1 MKSLDPKSKGVR
13 EVASPWQGGLSN
25 SETALES
32 SSPAARMLPVSA
44 FDELVFLLAEDSEND
59 VFLMQR
65 AFKVAGIP
73 NPLQVVADGEEAIA
87 YLKGDGRYESRGEFP
102 LPAVVLLD
110 LNLPRKNG
118 FEVLGWMRAQPT
130 LKRIVVLILTASNR
144 SADADRAY
152 DLGANFYLTKPG
164 KFEDLV
170 KMTKCLHEWV
180 QLNHFPSVE
189 PV

>member
-32 SSPAARMLPVSA
+32 SLPAARMLPVSA

-110 LNLPRKNG
+110 LNLPKVDGR
-118 FEVLGWMRAQPT
+118 EVLE
-130 LKRIVVLILTASNR
+130 RIKKDERLRHIPVVVVTSSQAEEDIARTYRVNAN
-144 SADADRAY
+144 AY
-152 DLGANFYLTKPG
+152 VTKPIDPAAFLKAVNAIG
-164 KFEDLV
+164 AFWLEIV
-170 KMTKCLHEWV
+170 KL
-180 QLNHFPSVE
+180 P
-189 PV
+189 